1 MYFTLWEGPAPV
13 VCRLGD
19 SSGILPWWGGGFGT
33 LPRGRSR
40 HTYVTLRGGN
50 PILYR
55 VERGCVEHM
64 CVVCGEPDRARYCFS
79 WRGSGSYTVPY
90 TVHGV
95 LRCGMSRHIH
105 GTLCGVGPAHAPVY
119 NMLSLMFILIMQLL
133 RLLVR
138 VLNRHSTM
146 QMRPTIDTV

>member
-1 MYFTLWEGPAPV
+1 MLYIVGRAGPGRLSVGGQLRHFTV
-13 VCRLGD
+13 V
-19 SSGILPWWGGGFGT
+19 GGGFGT

-55 VERGCVEHM
+55 VERGCVGHM
-64 CVVCGEPDRARYCFS
+64 CVVCGEPDRARYCFFVG
-79 WRGSGSYTVPY
+79 GSGSYTVPY

-119 NMLSLMFILIMQLL
+119 NMLSLMFILIMPLL

-138 VLNRHSTM
+138 VLNRHSAM
-146 QMRPTIDTV
+146 QMRPTIDTI